1 MKLKSVICA
10 GVMALAV
17 GVVSMNS
24 AYAAVDCPAGS
35 LRGDAGQPANSYA
48 ECNLPV
54 EEEGDP
60 NLMKTVMQILNV
72 IVGVVGVIAVAVII
86 IGGILYVTSTGEA
99 AKTTRARNT
108 ILYGIVG
115 LVIALLAF
123 AIVRFVLNNAFK
135 TTTSGTPD
143 TASPA
148 DPTGE

>member
-10 GVMALAV
+10 GVMAIAV
-17 GVVSMNS
+17 GAVAVSP
-24 AYAAVDCPAGS
+24 AYAEVKCPAGS
-35 LRGDAGQPANSYA
+35 LRGDAGQSANSYA

-123 AIVRFVLNNAFK
+123 AIVNFILNSVFNP
-135 TTTSGTPD
+135 TTESVVIN
-143 TASPA
+143 PA
-148 DPTGE
+148 NPTGN